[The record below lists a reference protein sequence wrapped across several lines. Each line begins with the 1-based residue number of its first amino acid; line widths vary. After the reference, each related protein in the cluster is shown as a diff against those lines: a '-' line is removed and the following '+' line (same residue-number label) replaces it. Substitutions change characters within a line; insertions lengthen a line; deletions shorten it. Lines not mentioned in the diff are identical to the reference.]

1 MHKARTSCMKQ
12 LFEIPIKNSKS
23 FFIVIIMK
31 AKLQVSFMYFN
42 FSSEMRMSL
51 WVQFLTSINQKPV
64 TSLYLS

>member
-1 MHKARTSCMKQ
+1 MKQ